1 MSKKTHLNEVGFFK
15 RIIQRFKDKRLAK
28 KFPSFVKKDPALRNQ
43 LQKVFKA
50 YEKVDQEMANTE
62 KLAAYLN
69 KKYGDG

>member
-1 MSKKTHLNEVGFFK
+1 MSNKKHLKEVGFFK

-28 KFPSFVKKDPALRNQ
+28 KFPSFVQKDPALKNQ
-43 LQKVFKA
+43 LQKVIKA
-50 YEKVDQEMANTE
+50 YQKVDQEMENTE